1 MTAAYIGLGGN
12 QGDPRGAFR
21 FAISELEKAP
31 ATQVAAV
38 SSLYRTAPW
47 GKTDQPDFLNAVVAL
62 TTALAPQELLAVCM
76 EIERKLKRVRKE
88 RWGPRPIDLDILWHG
103 GRTVD
108 LPDLKVPHP
117 RMMERAFVL
126 VPLAEI
132 APGLDLGP
140 ATAAEAA
147 RRLDAT
153 GVSLDPASEHWWK

>member
-1 MTAAYIGLGGN
+1 M
-12 QGDPRGAFR
+12 
-21 FAISELEKAP
+21 
-31 ATQVAAV
+31 
-38 SSLYRTAPW
+38 